1 MSPFE
6 TRRVLA
12 LAALLVAAC
21 GETPGMYAGP
31 PPEYEA
37 PKQLPT
43 AQATSTSAPMPEDDD
58 IPETPPSAAPAASSS
73 APSASVPTASASA
86 SASAAPVKGK
96 KVKIELTDPKF
107 TTGDVKKAKASVEK
121 QLKKLKACIDDN
133 NGLVEATGTVDVQ
146 FLVRAAGVAE
156 GVEVLKAQGI
166 GDAAKKCIA
175 ETLKKKSI
183 GTPSEDPVGVTITL
197 KLTPAS

>member
-1 MSPFE
+1 MSHL
-6 TRRVLA
+6 RNILA
-12 LAALLVAAC
+12 LAALLAAAC
-21 GETPGMYAGP
+21 GETPGTYAGP
-31 PPEYEA
+31 PPEYEP

-43 AQATSTSAPMPEDDD
+43 AQATATTAPLPEDDD
-58 IPETPPSAAPAASSS
+58 IPEAPPSAAPAASSVT
-73 APSASVPTASASA
+73 PSASVPTTTASA

-133 NGLVEATGTVDVQ
+133 GGLADATGVVDVQ

-166 GDAAKKCIA
+166 RDEAKKCIVEA
-175 ETLKKKSI
+175 LKKKTI